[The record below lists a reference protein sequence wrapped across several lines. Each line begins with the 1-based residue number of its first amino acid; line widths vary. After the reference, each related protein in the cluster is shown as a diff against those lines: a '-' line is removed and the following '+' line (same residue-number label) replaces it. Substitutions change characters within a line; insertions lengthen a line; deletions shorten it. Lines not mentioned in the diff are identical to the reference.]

1 MPNTNPTSSL
11 LQSTVPPEVAKEPSS
26 EENPTYAPTAA
37 ASAPP
42 VDDIALSA
50 HDMPGGIVA
59 TISSDSEAMV
69 SAPNNRAMAP
79 AGGMISAPVPASLP
93 STQTTIAE
101 AETAAVTSRTRTMP
115 ESLSTTEVQ
124 EIVTNRIQQCISG
137 CSASFSCGSSTV
149 LPFAP
154 SVTLLGEDGSA
165 MGEPILLH
173 RPAIGSNNRK
183 DIFKRQETQLE
194 HLMST
199 MPRAA
204 FGKGGDTVIDT
215 SVRDA
220 LQLDATK
227 FALNIPQETIQ
238 NILANLKVKLDLQT
252 DVVAEQYSLN
262 LYRTGGMFKK
272 HKDTPR
278 GDDMLGTLVICLP
291 TLFEGGCMKVTH
303 GREVNKYF
311 QRYSLPHCSHGS
323 AEAVDNRIEWCAF
336 FSDVDHEILT
346 VKEGIRVTAAY
357 ILRRKDN
364 APASECIPRSLEGQE
379 QADRVRDSFLL
390 GLRDD
395 RFLSN
400 GGKIGCACIHQYTNQ
415 QVFPGNK
422 DSSQPL
428 DAGQIR
434 KLKAKDLLIA
444 SAAVSAGLSVR
455 LVPHLG
461 HCYSCD
467 GEGDF
472 PLKKFPKK
480 KKCPKKM
487 SDDSI
492 SDFFD
497 ATQGA
502 GQLQN
507 AVDIWITDMDEAASA
522 PAGSTEWNAEGYFG
536 NEASGIAFYVNACFV
551 IEIPSYSESR
561 GVSNVAPI
569 EVDAKPKAKVKKR
582 KSEDS
587 EDSKIEVD
595 AKPKA
600 KVKKNKSGDSKIEVD
615 AKPKAKVKKNK
626 SEDSNE
632 STKKKKEKIA
642 KDPNAP
648 KRNMSAYIHYCNGN

>member
-1 MPNTNPTSSL
+1 
-11 LQSTVPPEVAKEPSS
+11 
-26 EENPTYAPTAA
+26 
-37 ASAPP
+37 
-42 VDDIALSA
+42 
-50 HDMPGGIVA
+50 
-59 TISSDSEAMV
+59 
-69 SAPNNRAMAP
+69 
-79 AGGMISAPVPASLP
+79 
-93 STQTTIAE
+93 
-101 AETAAVTSRTRTMP
+101 
-115 ESLSTTEVQ
+115 
-124 EIVTNRIQQCISG
+124 
-137 CSASFSCGSSTV
+137 
-149 LPFAP
+149 
-154 SVTLLGEDGSA
+154 
-165 MGEPILLH
+165 
-173 RPAIGSNNRK
+173 
-183 DIFKRQETQLE
+183 
-194 HLMST
+194 
-199 MPRAA
+199 
-204 FGKGGDTVIDT
+204 
-215 SVRDA
+215 
-220 LQLDATK
+220 
-227 FALNIPQETIQ
+227 
-238 NILANLKVKLDLQT
+238 
-252 DVVAEQYSLN
+252 
-262 LYRTGGMFKK
+262 
-272 HKDTPR
+272 
-278 GDDMLGTLVICLP
+278 
-291 TLFEGGCMKVTH
+291 MKVTH

-395 RFLSN
+395 RFLSK

-536 NEASGIAFYVNACFV
+536 NEGKYGTRLCFISQCGTKNLASNSFFLVFYFV
-551 IEIPSYSESR
+551 KRVILRSMSMPVSSLKFQATLNLAVYQMWLQLSMPSQR
-561 GVSNVAPI
+561 P
-569 EVDAKPKAKVKKR
+569 R
-582 KSEDS
+582 
-587 EDSKIEVD
+587 
-595 AKPKA
+595 
-600 KVKKNKSGDSKIEVD
+600 
-615 AKPKAKVKKNK
+615 
-626 SEDSNE
+626 
-632 STKKKKEKIA
+632 
-642 KDPNAP
+642 
-648 KRNMSAYIHYCNGN
+648 